1 MPSIRP
7 LLPAALLLIAAAPV
21 HAADRWQE
29 AGSGAVAI
37 LPDPASANGIIGG
50 SLYCAEQK
58 WAFHFRTPQ
67 AALTAGDTVPA
78 KITISGELLQLEAR
92 TEAGGARVAVPTAA
106 LPSLK
111 NGTSLAVEVGDT
123 ATGVAALFNLR
134 GSKLVIEAVAPKC
147 SQVDMSEYDL
157 VALSETDPAVEHARL
172 LIADEMKLFT
182 AATNRQPVVA
192 AKIADVPPQNRL
204 MFASI
209 CGSTTYYGT
218 SGCNLTGFA
227 QIGPLGEWRQVYN
240 TEGMIMHTDPNAGN
254 GGWPNLVTL
263 PMVGGLEPTH
273 WVWSG
278 SQYEL
283 RDVLIAGDKPQ

>member
-1 MPSIRP
+1 M
-7 LLPAALLLIAAAPV
+7 LLASTAAPL

-37 LPDPASANGIIGG
+37 LPDPASGNGIIGG

-67 AALTAGDTVPA
+67 GALASGATLPA

-92 TEAGGARVAVPTAA
+92 TEAGGARVAIPTTA
-106 LPSLK
+106 LPALK

-147 SQVDMSEYDL
+147 SQVDMSDYDL
-157 VALSETDPAVEHARL
+157 VALSETDPAVEHAKL
-172 LIADEMKLFT
+172 LMADEMKLFS
-182 AATNRQPVVA
+182 AATNRQPVLA
-192 AKIADVPPQNRL
+192 AAIVEAGPENRL
-204 MFASI
+204 LFASV
-209 CGSTTYYGT
+209 CGSTTYYGV
-218 SGCNLTGFA
+218 SGCTMAGFA
-227 QIGPLGEWRQVYN
+227 QLGPLGEWRPVYN
-240 TEGMIMHTDPNAGN
+240 TEGMIMHTDPEVSN

-278 SQYEL
+278 AKYEL